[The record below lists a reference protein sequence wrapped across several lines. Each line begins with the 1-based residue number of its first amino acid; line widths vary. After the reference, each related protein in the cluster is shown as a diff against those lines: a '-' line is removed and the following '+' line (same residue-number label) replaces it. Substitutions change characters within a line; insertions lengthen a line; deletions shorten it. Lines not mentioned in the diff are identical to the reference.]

1 MKKKPIVLLSVTS
14 NIFSFI
20 TKAYNYAMEMC
31 LKFGYAIRAVCS
43 TVKQRVEKRPI
54 LSFMSLLA
62 FLVLV
67 GIFIFLHKSY
77 SHNKVSTLFEKA
89 YNLVTFGS
97 NNIKGYTDIDD
108 ASISFLNAINQFF
121 KVSLPLTLTF
131 YYFIYKEQKSISS
144 NIAKGMPLWKYLSV
158 TIFTLLLGYYIVFN
172 KEYYDRSFFT
182 GDYFFVLLSW
192 IFLVILS
199 FIFFLSLLTKLLGSL
214 DINFLFRH
222 KRKKFKQKIKTI
234 YYSTINQDNH
244 YEHLNTYLESIFQC
258 FDYVMEK
265 GLDKLFEHE
274 LQEWGKMLSLIMEE
288 APGNKQNLTITANKL
303 AEHKGEPNEMF
314 LEFYGLL
321 LNKQG
326 DLLFKLVAKNRLAKL
341 NDGLET
347 LKSLEPNK
355 VKVLYPQFI
364 TSLDEIILKAYKQ
377 KGLPLSKIL
386 EILNGIVPSYT
397 LKNNQEANIEE
408 QNFNI
413 AKTVAII
420 YIYKSILKEAVETD
434 NIKDITTITYS
445 LCEIIREMDT
455 EQEAEEEAQT
465 LYPAFLNTV
474 GESSESNNE
483 INHFEILNAMQQAMQ
498 NSVNKAK
505 VNLNQGEQ
513 KQIKK
518 IILFVLLQ
526 MALKAVE
533 LSHYKTVGQLVKRV
547 TTDFDPLTIRNT
559 FEEFRTSKGRIKKAP
574 FLKENGLEFAFTS
587 DSSMISQ
594 IYTDILFNKQS
605 IEYCMQKLALLIYG
619 QQFYIIDKEL
629 KFTEYYKS
637 YEEHSVEIDLSFV
650 ESSYL
655 DYTIGKIKQV
665 GKGYGLLFVEQ
676 PGFEE
681 KVKEV
686 VKVTV

>member
-1 MKKKPIVLLSVTS
+1 MWFLGFLILL
-14 NIFSFI
+14 
-20 TKAYNYAMEMC
+20 
-31 LKFGYAIRAVCS
+31 
-43 TVKQRVEKRPI
+43 
-54 LSFMSLLA
+54 
-62 FLVLV
+62 

-77 SHNKVSTLFEKA
+77 SHNKVSTLFEKT

-97 NNIKGYTDIDD
+97 NNIKGYNDIDN
-108 ASISFLNAINQFF
+108 ASITFLNAINQFF

-172 KEYYDRSFFT
+172 KDYYDGVFFT

-192 IFLVILS
+192 ISLVILS
-199 FIFFLSLLTKLLGSL
+199 FAFFLSLLTKLLGSL

-222 KRKKFKQKIKTI
+222 KRKKFKQKITTI

-355 VKVLYPQFI
+355 VKLLYPQFI

-397 LKNNQEANIEE
+397 LKNNQEADVEE
-408 QNFNI
+408 QKFNI
-413 AKTVAII
+413 AKTVAVI

-434 NIKDITTITYS
+434 NVKDITTITYS
-445 LCEIIREMDT
+445 LCEILKEMDKEKET
-455 EQEAEEEAQT
+455 EEEAESMD
-465 LYPAFLNTV
+465 LAVLNTV
-474 GESSESNNE
+474 DESSESNDETNLS
-483 INHFEILNAMQQAMQ
+483 EILNDAQAMQAMQ
-498 NSVNKAK
+498 NSVNKVK

-518 IILFVLLQ
+518 IILFILLQ

-533 LSHYKTVGQLVKRV
+533 LSHYKTVGQLVKRI
-547 TTDFDPLTIRNT
+547 TTDFDPLTIRDT
-559 FEEFRTSKGRIKKAP
+559 FEDFRTSKGRIKKAR
-574 FLKENGLEFAFTS
+574 FLEENGLEFAFTS

-650 ESSYL
+650 EASYL

-676 PGFEE
+676 SGFEK

-686 VKVTV
+686 VNVPV